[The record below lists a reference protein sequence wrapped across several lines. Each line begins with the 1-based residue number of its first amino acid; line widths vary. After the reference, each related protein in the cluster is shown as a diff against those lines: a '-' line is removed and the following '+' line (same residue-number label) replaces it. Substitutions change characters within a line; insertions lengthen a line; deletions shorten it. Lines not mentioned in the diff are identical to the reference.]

1 MIKVPCSV
9 AIRTAQ
15 SVIQEVPAVASS
27 SIGALGALDDRNPER
42 GVHRM
47 VSKYK
52 LSLPI
57 PMTDVKVGEHTIP
70 VLMMSDWAKFLLR
83 MNLWYT
89 LCGLSKPDPQRSS
102 AIWSKFWENFRAI
115 QPEHPIFAREINL
128 GNTCALLLHGDEGR
142 SQRKSPILC
151 ISTHSILGYGLRTSA
166 KHTKKGYCAMKLNY
180 EQPTWTTRCLLSV
193 LPRAYYADD
202 DGEDLDSFQDLLR
215 GLGTDMNQLWENG
228 LVGLDGD
235 KYYFVP
241 IFVMGDW
248 PWMVKAGCLGRS
260 FHNAAKRQSSRAAP
274 KGICHN
280 CCADMEGYPWEDWC
294 SETPK
299 WIESINTSSP
309 FLRRPALLETLPCDP
324 SDEPGYFSHDL
335 FHAWHIGAGKSFL
348 SSAVVALASSDLYD
362 GSQQARIERVSEAYS
377 TWCKNNHESPTLK
390 KFTLAN
396 VGWTGNTY
404 PSGTWSKGATTTC
417 IMKWFLAECEANMD
431 AVRRNHILFSAY
443 KAAWF
448 MNSFLKGV
456 YSFEVWIPSSEA
468 LILATHGMNFLK
480 QFGYTVRLCSESSKL
495 LFIQMP
501 NFHRLHHL
509 FYSMKVQAGRGRY
522 ALNCLALATQCD
534 EDFIG
539 RPSRVSRRVNQRTI
553 IKRTL
558 QRSLIAAYAKYVET
572 RRIVPGC

>member
-1 MIKVPCSV
+1 
-9 AIRTAQ
+9 
-15 SVIQEVPAVASS
+15 
-27 SIGALGALDDRNPER
+27 
-42 GVHRM
+42 
-47 VSKYK
+47 
-52 LSLPI
+52 
-57 PMTDVKVGEHTIP
+57 
-70 VLMMSDWAKFLLR
+70 
-83 MNLWYT
+83 
-89 LCGLSKPDPQRSS
+89 
-102 AIWSKFWENFRAI
+102 
-115 QPEHPIFAREINL
+115 
-128 GNTCALLLHGDEGR
+128 
-142 SQRKSPILC
+142 
-151 ISTHSILGYGLRTSA
+151 
-166 KHTKKGYCAMKLNY
+166 
-180 EQPTWTTRCLLSV
+180 
-193 LPRAYYADD
+193 
-202 DGEDLDSFQDLLR
+202 
-215 GLGTDMNQLWENG
+215 
-228 LVGLDGD
+228 
-235 KYYFVP
+235 
-241 IFVMGDW
+241 MGDW

-572 RRIVPGC
+572 RRIVPGCWKIIHRVHTFYFFNSFFSKTILFWDFWTMLFGLGVPASVEQRCDPTSWTKKALGGEVVLKYGIWMVVKILEFRFPGFGLRMQVFQHVLQISRSRLA